1 MGIPSFL
8 PLFATESDWAVGKPS
23 QILSHMLL
31 WTAVLA
37 LDLVAG
43 AHDLP
48 KAVLRL
54 EPPWIQVFPD
64 DTVTLAC
71 RGPHNSEKHST
82 QWFHDGTPILTQLQP
97 SYTFKAKNNDS
108 GAYQCLMD
116 QTSLSDPVQLSV
128 IADWLLLQTPQ
139 LVFQEGDTIMLRCH
153 GWRNTPLNRVTFY
166 QNGISKRFS
175 HFQSNFSIP
184 QANQSHSGDYY
195 CKGYL
200 GRTLHSSKTV
210 TIIVQAPKPSS
221 SSFSPVLTAVI
232 AATGIIVA
240 VIVIILAALMCL
252 KKKRSPA
259 LPGNPEHREMGE
271 ALPEEPGEYNVPTG
285 GPVKLSPGP
294 PCGLEPAR
302 SSSANCTEPEEAAK
316 SEDKNSIT
324 YSLLK
329 HPENPEEETEP
340 NYQNPNHI

>member
-8 PLFATESDWAVGKPS
+8 PLFATESDWAVDKPS

-43 AHDLP
+43 AHADLP

-71 RGPHNSEKHST
+71 RGPHNSENHST

-271 ALPEEPGEYNVPTG
+271 ALPEEP
-285 GPVKLSPGP
+285 
-294 PCGLEPAR
+294 
-302 SSSANCTEPEEAAK
+302 ANCTEPEEAAK